1 MAADLPRELKSDQVE
16 VKSKKRKKVR
26 KVAPFVEDD
35 NDDRSQSHFKVN
47 ENSSK
52 SMSPSKKVTKKRFV
66 AHFNMSDLPS
76 PGRRVE
82 KNEVDSRSVN
92 NQENSTIDAKADI
105 ADIANTTFDVK
116 KEAEER
122 ETMPKIENVDPIPID
137 ESIMKPWRMNMKKQS
152 DGDEK
157 ASKLPTEE
165 TPAPDN
171 IKEEKPWRKNMKK
184 SVSVESQPSKYLVV
198 ILVWAS
204 ILVNSSS
211 AV

>member
-1 MAADLPRELKSDQVE
+1 MAAELPREVVKSKSDHDTTLE

-26 KVAPFVEDD
+26 KVAPFVEED
-35 NDDRSQSHFKVN
+35 DDRSQHHFKVN

-52 SMSPSKKVTKKRFV
+52 SMPSKKVTKKRFV

-76 PGRRVE
+76 PGRRAE
-82 KNEVDSRSVN
+82 KNEVDRRSVN
-92 NQENSTIDAKADI
+92 NQEKSAIDAKAANPS

-116 KEAEER
+116 EEEEEEER

-184 SVSVESQPSKYLVV
+184 SVSVESQPSKY
-198 ILVWAS
+198 
-204 ILVNSSS
+204 
-211 AV
+211 